1 MAETKRR
8 NVGRA
13 ILGWLIVVGL
23 LAAAGCYYFFFREDV
38 VEVTAATLTRG
49 HVEQTITA
57 ISSGTVK
64 PRLESMVAAAT
75 VGKVAVIPVKEGQ
88 HVEAGSVLVELEH
101 AELDAQVAL
110 SEANLRVGQSRLEQA
125 RIAAGIYEEIA
136 RTRVSQAEAQLS
148 VAKLDF
154 DRIQSLSKQKAVS
167 QSDFDKVA
175 LAYRVALESCAAAK
189 ASQEENKVRQEEIRS
204 AEAAVTQLEAGLR
217 LATDMRDKAFVRAP
231 FEGVVA
237 KKYVDVGEVVGSGL
251 SNSLGG
257 GGLSAAGVSAGT
269 GGATTTASTA
279 GGMSMASATAL
290 VHLVQNSDLYVKA
303 PFDEANVGQIALG
316 QKARIGLDAFRGKD
330 FPGRV
335 TFISP
340 IVTKNLDLSRTL
352 DIDVQIEE
360 GADKFVVGMSADVI
374 IVADEK
380 EDVLFVPGEALIR
393 EEEVYVIENGRAVR
407 KRVKVGLGNW
417 QAKEVLEGLRE
428 GEAVITSVSVKGL
441 ANGVRVRVV
450 DTLDEI

>member
-8 NVGRA
+8 NVGRTVF
-13 ILGWLIVVGL
+13 GWLIVIGL
-23 LAAAGCYYFFFREDV
+23 LAAAACYYFFFQEDV
-38 VEVTAATLTRG
+38 IEVTAATLTRG

-75 VGKVAVIPVKEGQ
+75 VGKVANIPVKEGQ
-88 HVEAGSVLVELEH
+88 HVEAGGVLVELEH

-110 SEANLRVGQSRLEQA
+110 SEANLRVGKSRLEQA

-136 RTRVSQAEAQLS
+136 RTRVSQAEAQLN

-154 DRIQSLSKQKAVS
+154 DRIQALSKQKAVS

-175 LAYRVALESCAAAK
+175 LAYRVALEASAAAK

-217 LATDMRDKAFVRAP
+217 LATEMRDKAFVRAP

-237 KKYVDVGEVVGSGL
+237 RKYVDVGEVVGSGL
-251 SNSLGG
+251 GSSLGG
-257 GGLSAAGVSAGT
+257 GGLSGAGVSTGT
-269 GGATTTASTA
+269 GGATTAASTA

-316 QKARIGLDAFRGKD
+316 QKARIGLDAFRGTD

-352 DIDVQIEE
+352 DIDVEIEE
-360 GADKFVVGMSADVI
+360 GEEKFVVGMSADVI

-380 EDVLFVPGEALIR
+380 ENVLFVPGEALIR

-407 KRVKVGLGNW
+407 RKVNVGLGNW
-417 QAKEVLEGLRE
+417 QAKEVLDGVRE
-428 GEAVITSVSVKGL
+428 GETVITSVSVKGL

-450 DTLDEI
+450 DALDEI